1 MHLAQRRCAASRDKE
16 YPFGR
21 RALLDERLGAQAG
34 HVILTCLLSI
44 AGPAHADLAATCAAD
59 QPALIVTLDGDP
71 WPERPRATLETQ
83 IAIEAQRLSLFACLS
98 SDGPPRAEV
107 RATLD
112 ANGIKVEVTTSTSGT
127 TRRLERLVPRARLG
141 APELATELAFV
152 IGELVGEALHN
163 PPAPPPPPPAAPI
176 FIAPAVIERPAPPRR
191 KFALGARAASEV
203 FSTVFV
209 GLDLVGRAR
218 LAERWQLE
226 LSATGRMTPSGT
238 SALGTASAFAIGGG
252 LGLGFAIVSTE
263 DVTVLVELGAR
274 ASALRLSATAEPG
287 AQADEPA
294 WQLQVHALGGL
305 AVSYFVAPSTPLV
318 LRAGAAIA
326 LRGVAVLAESE
337 EVLSSKGAGGF
348 VSLGSEGW
356 F

>member
-1 MHLAQRRCAASRDKE
+1 MAK
-16 YPFGR
+16 
-21 RALLDERLGAQAG
+21 
-34 HVILTCLLSI
+34 VLS
-44 AGPAHADLAATCAAD
+44 
-59 QPALIVTLDGDP
+59 
-71 WPERPRATLETQ
+71 
-83 IAIEAQRLSLFACLS
+83 
-98 SDGPPRAEV
+98 
-107 RATLD
+107 
-112 ANGIKVEVTTSTSGT
+112 TTDS
-127 TRRLERLVPRARLG
+127 
-141 APELATELAFV
+141 
-152 IGELVGEALHN
+152 
-163 PPAPPPPPPAAPI
+163 PPAACAI
-176 FIAPAVIERPAPPRR
+176 SANAGN
-191 KFALGARAASEV
+191 GATRN
-203 FSTVFV
+203 
-209 GLDLVGRAR
+209 R
-218 LAERWQLE
+218 
-226 LSATGRMTPSGT
+226 
-238 SALGTASAFAIGGG
+238 
-252 LGLGFAIVSTE
+252 GFAIVSTE